1 MTKKEKHM
9 VSIAKNSVQLKGNIG
24 KNIELQEFESGNKKA
39 SVSLASN
46 ISYKTSDGDTKRHTE
61 WFNLV
66 AWGKLAQ
73 QMAESLRKGEEIAIE
88 GRLSNRTYTD
98 KQGNLKYIT
107 EIIVNEFHK
116 MEKSAS

>member
-1 MTKKEKHM
+1 
-9 VSIAKNSVQLKGNIG
+9 
-24 KNIELQEFESGNKKA
+24 
-39 SVSLASN
+39 
-46 ISYKTSDGDTKRHTE
+46 
-61 WFNLV
+61 V

-116 MEKSAS
+116 MEKSVT

>member
-1 MTKKEKHM
+1 MI
-9 VSIAKNSVQLKGNIG
+9 SIAKNSVQLKGNIG

-39 SVSLASN
+39 TVSLASN
-46 ISYKTSDGDTKRHTE
+46 IAYKTADGDTKRHTE

-116 MEKSAS
+116 MEKSVT